1 MSQLLMTKKLQ
12 NLEKRGLKRRAEAA
26 TEGAGTPS
34 LLEGASNAYAAL
46 SDPHHRSYGKPY
58 YPRAS
63 VEYASRHVTNQLDS
77 AALLDL
83 HAKQA
88 MPLRPFQ
95 T

>member
-1 MSQLLMTKKLQ
+1 MTKKLQ

-34 LLEGASNAYAAL
+34 LLEGAANAYAAL
-46 SDPHHRSYGKPY
+46 PDPHHRSYGKPC

-63 VEYASRHVTNQLDS
+63 VEDASCPRHKHLGQRRI
-77 AALLDL
+77 APL

-88 MPLRPFQ
+88 VPLSPFQ